1 MKKIFN
7 PLFWLLR
14 KIKKVAGVAYRYI
27 FYGPVFWGIVKYV
40 PFFKPIYYTRGN
52 ESAVSFHT
60 WFFQKILGFNRH
72 CYWPVHFTST
82 VRFPNNIYVGIDA
95 APGISPGCYIQAV
108 GKIYIGDY
116 TQIAPNVGI
125 ISSNHFMLDIRKH
138 VKDEVK
144 LGQYCRIGMGSI
156 ILPGVVLGDFT
167 TVSAGSVVT
176 KSFPNGYCVIA
187 GNPAAMVVDYSN
199 NDSIKKK
206 FVLYKN
212 KYEYNGYIPHHKFEE
227 FRKKKLNA

>member
-1 MKKIFN
+1 MRKLFY
-7 PLFWLLR
+7 PLYWLLR
-14 KIKKVAGVAYRYI
+14 NIRKVAVRVYNYI
-27 FYGPVFWGIVKYV
+27 FHGPFFFWITRVV
-40 PFFKPIYYTRGN
+40 PFLRPVYYTRGN
-52 ESAVSFHT
+52 ESAISFKT
-60 WFFQKILGFNRH
+60 YFFQKILGFSRH

-108 GKIYIGDY
+108 GKLYIGDY

-138 VKDEVK
+138 IKDEVR
-144 LGQYCRIGMGSI
+144 LGKYCRIGMGSI
-156 ILPGVVLGDFT
+156 ILPGVTLGDFT

-187 GNPAAMVVDYSN
+187 GNPAAIVADYSDN
-199 NDSIKKK
+199 EAI
-206 FVLYKN
+206 KN
-212 KYEYNGYIPHHKFEE
+212 KFIRYTNEYEYNGYIPCHKFEA
-227 FRKKKLNA
+227 FRKRRLNV